1 MEISLEDLGIKQL
14 PTLPHNIKYSSMV
27 LHNGTIL
34 LCGGSGNEK
43 KCLQLDHGIW
53 KEHSTFNE
61 ARYSRNG
68 HSAVTTQTATFLFG
82 IKTYEYLPKDSNT
95 WLPGKNEIPVSNLGW
110 WSGHAISIKSG
121 QAILL
126 IGGSGTRLFSFNV
139 KDHTFQELP
148 SQLNMVRLGSRC
160 AFIPNT
166 NKILITG
173 GQNRGGYLDSTE
185 ILDTEDGSVT
195 MASPMNFKRAS
206 HGIGFMTINGEDRLA
221 VFGGVEGKQYST
233 GFNFRI
239 TPIQLDSLELYNPH
253 THQWETTGLKLTVPM
268 YDFGFVT
275 VKLSDIISKM

>member
-1 MEISLEDLGIKQL
+1 MRIDNRRSSL
-14 PTLPHNIKYSSMV
+14 V
-27 LHNGTIL
+27 LHNGATL
-34 LCGGSGNEK
+34 LCVGINDLWR
-43 KCLQLDHGIW
+43 CVQLDGGTW
-53 KEHSTFNE
+53 KDHSTLNE
-61 ARYSRNG
+61 RRIL
-68 HSAVTTQTATFLFG
+68 HSAVSTETATFLFG
-82 IKTYEYLPKDSNT
+82 GVCSKTYEYLPKDSNT